1 MEDKNKTGFQRALE
15 NAAIKAGWG
24 ILVTCMAL
32 PTAWQWSNALDPD
45 GILGVTIALCI
56 LGCTA
61 VSPLVLGCGFASDDL
76 RKARRIWRASRPNLR
91 PRNHRTG

>member
-1 MEDKNKTGFQRALE
+1 MEEKQTGLHRALE

-24 ILVTCMAL
+24 ILVTAMAL
-32 PTAWQWSNALDPD
+32 PTAYQWATALDPD

-61 VSPLVLGCGFASDDL
+61 LSPLVLGCGLASDDL
-76 RKARRIWRASRPNLR
+76 RKARRIWRASRPRRR
-91 PRNHRTG
+91 PRNHQVG